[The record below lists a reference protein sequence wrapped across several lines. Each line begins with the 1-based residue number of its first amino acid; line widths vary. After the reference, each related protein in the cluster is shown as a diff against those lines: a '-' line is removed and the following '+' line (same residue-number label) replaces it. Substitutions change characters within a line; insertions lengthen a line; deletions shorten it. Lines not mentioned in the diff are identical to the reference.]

1 MSDREPGVERVIAS
15 QRIYDGRICRL
26 RIDTVELPDGR
37 QSARE
42 IVEHDPVAVIV
53 PLHENGD
60 AVLVRQYRLAT
71 GLVMLEVPAGLVDP
85 DEDIEAAAQRE
96 LQEETGLR
104 ARTMTPLGGVYA
116 SPGFLTEYMHLFLA
130 EGLEDSPL
138 NPDEDEDIV
147 VRRMPLSQA
156 LALIDSGGIIDAKTV
171 CGLLLAARRLSSR
184 TR

>member
-1 MSDREPGVERVIAS
+1 MSDREPGTERVVAS
-15 QRIYDGRICRL
+15 RRIYDGRICNL

-37 QSARE
+37 QAARE

-53 PLHENGD
+53 PVHDNGD
-60 AVLVRQYRLAT
+60 VVLVRQFRLAI
-71 GLVMLEVPAGLVDP
+71 GRVMLEVPAGVLDP
-85 DEDIEAAAQRE
+85 GEDIEAAAQRE

-130 EGLEDSPL
+130 EGLEDAPL
-138 NPDEDEDIV
+138 EPDEDEDIV

-156 LALIDSGGIIDAKTV
+156 LALIDSGGIVDAKSV
-171 CGLLLAARRLSSR
+171 CGLLLVARRR
-184 TR
+184 A